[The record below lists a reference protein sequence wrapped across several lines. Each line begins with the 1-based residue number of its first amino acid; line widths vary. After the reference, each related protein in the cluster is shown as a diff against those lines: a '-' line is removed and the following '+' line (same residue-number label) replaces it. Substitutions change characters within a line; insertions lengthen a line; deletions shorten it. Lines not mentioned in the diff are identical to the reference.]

1 MIVVKPATEE
11 STSFL
16 SHIAVIALDRNEIT
30 PPEFTI
36 LEHTPSGKDANLN
49 FGSKGKLTY
58 LCVRYLKQ
66 GLRITSLTMVP
77 QLQKEMQ
84 SDSFRLRTT
93 VGGADATLGEKSKE
107 PYQLCFSKDWS
118 SLMLT
123 PSCLRS
129 AGSCVAADPIV
140 VPEATTNSI
149 SAGQVDSM
157 IPVDVSESI
166 PTALTNTAPISAMP
180 LTNSVIPEES
190 PSETHIESIHTETIH
205 DSLNMDTIPSGFSH
219 SLDLDE
225 IPITEPSIDSV
236 VIRQTAAAYRNQT
249 RNLLPLLIGCHCG
262 DSAITRICV
271 EHLYH
276 FIDSQPVETPGGLQ
290 DLSTEVVLNCIYEGT
305 LSTLSVSVD
314 EIQSLLIKIVGYFQV
329 IPQTTLALLL
339 RIFSSLT
346 LYLFRLE
353 DHSLTS
359 SQHYDKVNIGLRSI
373 VSLIP
378 KRTQP
383 ESEKNSVPST
393 SVNGSIMEDVLASY
407 AYKLESPGALLAGE
421 MIDDMIDVCD
431 RLSGSLYE
439 QNMILFLLALLGD
452 LRRYGRV
459 RNSSSLSI
467 SNITSSY

>member
-49 FGSKGKLTY
+49 YGSKGKLTY

-66 GLRITSLTMVP
+66 GLRITSLTMVS
-77 QLQKEMQ
+77 QLQKEMH

-93 VGGADATLGEKSKE
+93 VGGSDATLGEKSKE

-123 PSCLRS
+123 PSCLR
-129 AGSCVAADPIV
+129 APIESDVPTDLV
-140 VPEATTNSI
+140 VPEAIANSI
-149 SAGQVDSM
+149 SAHQLDSM
-157 IPVDVSESI
+157 IPVDGSESV
-166 PTALTNTAPISAMP
+166 PTALTGTTPIDTIP
-180 LTNSVIPEES
+180 LTNSAIPEES
-190 PSETHIESIHTETIH
+190 PSETHTESIHTETIH
-205 DSLNMDTIPSGFSH
+205 ESLNMDIIPSGFSQ

-225 IPITEPSIDSV
+225 IPITEPSIDSAM
-236 VIRQTAAAYRNQT
+236 IRQTAAAYRNQT

-262 DSAITRICV
+262 DSSITRICV

-276 FIDSQPVETPGGLQ
+276 FIDSQPVETPEGLR
-290 DLSTEVVLNCIYEGT
+290 DLSTEVVLTCIYEGT

-329 IPQTTLALLL
+329 IPQSTLGLLL

-383 ESEKNSVPST
+383 ESEKNDVPS
-393 SVNGSIMEDVLASY
+393 SVNGSVMEDVLASY

-421 MIDDMIDVCD
+421 MIEDMIEVCN
-431 RLSGSLYE
+431 RLNGSLYE
-439 QNMILFLLALLGD
+439 QNMTLFLLALLGD

-459 RNSSSLSI
+459 RNSNDLSHSNII
-467 SNITSSY
+467 SN